1 VRYGFK
7 AWAERTAAGIRREL
21 RIQPLAALPAQRLAD
36 HLGITIVEPAAL
48 PGMTDD
54 LLHRLVKEFGHCWSA
69 LTIVAEAITIIVCN
83 PTHADTRRESDVMH
97 ELAHII
103 CCHTPARIE
112 LEDGFPFR
120 LRSFNPNDEAE
131 AVWLGG
137 VLQIPRAA
145 LLQLVRRGYVN
156 EALAEHFCASDDM
169 VRFRRNVTGVDT
181 QIRRTPRF
189 S

>member
-21 RIQPLAALPAQRLAD
+21 RIPSLAALPAKRLAE
-36 HLGITIVEPAAL
+36 HFGTTIVEPASL

-54 LLHRLVKEFGHCWSA
+54 LLRKLVKEFGHCWSA
-69 LTIVAEAITIIVCN
+69 ATIIAETITIIMCN

-103 CCHTPARIE
+103 SRHTPARIE
-112 LEDGFPFR
+112 LREGFPFR
-120 LRSFNPNDEAE
+120 LRTFNRNDEEE
-131 AVWLGG
+131 AAWLGG
-137 VLQIPRAA
+137 VLQMPRAA
-145 LLQLVRRGYVN
+145 LLQLVRRGYTD
-156 EALAEHFCASDDM
+156 EALAAHFCASDEM
-169 VRFRRNVTGVDT
+169 VRFRRNVTGIDT
-181 QIRRTPRF
+181 QIRRAARF